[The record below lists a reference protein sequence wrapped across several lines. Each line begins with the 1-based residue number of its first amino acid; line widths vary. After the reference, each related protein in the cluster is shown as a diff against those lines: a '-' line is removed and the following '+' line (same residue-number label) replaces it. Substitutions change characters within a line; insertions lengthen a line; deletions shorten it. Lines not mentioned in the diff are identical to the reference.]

1 MLSEPSGAPQREPA
15 AAALCGPRAKLPKPN
30 GAPQQA
36 TCGPRCARGGRPARK
51 GFKHGGRRPRPLAV
65 SELVLGSVILP
76 RSESPKAASRLAE
89 FEWFHKVDADNETVT
104 PEIDD
109 VLLRAQK
116 VHQSLDEVVRGLG
129 IPPRVGILEIL
140 FKGTVF
146 KKRSYELDEI
156 GDMVADL
163 EAKAPDAV
171 ARASALLERDAAA
184 RRRLEENESLRDA
197 LQAASRLDIDVGRL
211 SGAAGP
217 GRRFFTE
224 LFVIDSAAVPEAER
238 ALAGSAA
245 LYRYDLESKSRSA
258 LFVAAASADADR
270 ILKVM
275 RGLNAAPLAIPPSFS
290 QVPSEAHAA
299 AAAGAKDAAGEI
311 KRTAKE
317 LAAVKKEVRGGVL
330 ALHEA
335 AAVAKDVLETLRKP
349 GGTRRF
355 AVIQGY
361 IPKKMEGKFKKVT
374 GQWTS
379 VTEEITDPDE
389 LARLPVHLDNPRW
402 VRTYEVITDSQG
414 TPKRGEFDPTWMI
427 SLMWPIFYGIMFAD
441 LGHGLALMALG
452 LLFKFKGQGRM
463 ARWGMLLAMS
473 GAAAAIAG
481 VFQGEVF
488 GFHLEYFAP
497 FGALLHEGGP
507 LHSISWLVGAITVAE
522 LTFEQVILILKVSIF
537 IGVIHLAWAFL
548 LRIHRYRRTGNRDG
562 VIFEG
567 IPNLFMWLGVFGVMM
582 GAIGSGY
589 DVMNMYSRAHAEPVP
604 WVTVILG
611 EWAVTWIVVRVSIVV
626 VIASMVLMIIGG
638 IKHNK
643 RHPEEGG
650 DAVSVVMEVLLGKTI
665 ECLAHTISYARIGI
679 MLLVHA
685 ALLLTVNSAFKSMGG
700 LDSPGAVVLIVGG
713 QIGIMMIEGL
723 IVYIQSLR
731 LHLYEFFTKWYDGG
745 SRPFR
750 QLVPETVYNTFEWK
764 AKREAAAPA
773 P

>member
-1 MLSEPSGAPQREPA
+1 MRASGRAPR
-15 AAALCGPRAKLPKPN
+15 R
-30 GAPQQA
+30 
-36 TCGPRCARGGRPARK
+36 RPARK
-51 GFKHGGRRPRPLAV
+51 DFKRDGRRPRPLAV

-89 FEWFHKVDADNETVT
+89 LEWFHKVDADNETVT

-109 VLLRAQK
+109 LLLRAQK
-116 VHQSLDEVVRGLG
+116 VHQSLDDVVRGLG

-156 GDMVADL
+156 GGMVADL
-163 EAKAPDAV
+163 EEKAPGAV
-171 ARASALLERDAAA
+171 SRAAALLERDAAA
-184 RRRLEENESLRDA
+184 KRRLEENSSLRDA
-197 LQAASRLDIDVGRL
+197 LQAASRLDIDLGRL
-211 SGAAGP
+211 GG

-224 LFVIDSAAVPEAER
+224 LFVVDASAVPEAER

-245 LYRYDLESKSRSA
+245 LYRHELASKAKSA
-258 LFVAAASADADR
+258 LLVAGAAGDADR

-275 RGLNAAPLAIPPSFS
+275 RGLNAAPLSIPPSSS
-290 QVPSEAHAA
+290 QVPSEAYAA
-299 AAAGAKDAAGEI
+299 AAAAAKDAEAEL

-317 LAAVKKEVRGGVL
+317 LASAKKEVRGGVM

-355 AVIQGY
+355 ALIQGY
-361 IPKKMEGKFKKVT
+361 IPKKMEAKFKRVT

-379 VTEEITDPDE
+379 ITEEITDPAE
-389 LARLPVHLDNPRW
+389 LARLPVHIDNPRW

-441 LGHGLALMALG
+441 LGHGLSLMALG
-452 LLFKFKGQGRM
+452 LLFKFKGQGGM
-463 ARWGMLLAMS
+463 SRWGMLLAMS

-481 VFQGEVF
+481 IFQGEVF

-537 IGVIHLAWAFL
+537 IGVIHLGWAFL

-567 IPNLFMWLGVFGVMM
+567 IPNLLMWLGVFGVMM

-589 DVMNMYSRAHAEPVP
+589 DVMNMYSSAHAEPVP

-611 EWAVTWIVVRVSIVV
+611 EWAVTWIVVRVSIVI
-626 VIASMVLMIIGG
+626 VIVSMVLMIIGG

-685 ALLLTVNSAFKSMGG
+685 ALLLTVNNAFKSMGG

-750 QLVPETVYNTFEWK
+750 QLVPETVYNTLEW
-764 AKREAAAPA
+764 RRGGEGRAARAS
-773 P
+773 